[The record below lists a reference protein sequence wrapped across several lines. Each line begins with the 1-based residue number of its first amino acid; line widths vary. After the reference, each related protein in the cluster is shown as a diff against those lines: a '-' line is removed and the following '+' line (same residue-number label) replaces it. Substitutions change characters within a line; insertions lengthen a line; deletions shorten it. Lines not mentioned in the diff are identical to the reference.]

1 MPLDPTLS
9 VVRNSQG
16 EAQAVVFPGKD
27 GLFYFLDVRSA
38 AEPVGGFRTRER
50 AEASADN
57 TVEIDREIDR
67 LLTPMVG
74 RRRNLR

>member
-1 MPLDPTLS
+1 MALDPSLS
-9 VVRNSQG
+9 VVRSSDSK
-16 EAQAVVFPGKD
+16 AQAVVFPGKD
-27 GLFYFLDVRSA
+27 GFYFLDVRSA
-38 AEPVGGFRTRER
+38 AEPVGPFRTRER

-74 RRRNLR
+74 KHRNLR

>member
-9 VVRNSQG
+9 VVRNS
-16 EAQAVVFPGKD
+16 ENKAQAVVFPGT
-27 GLFYFLDVRSA
+27 GGFYFLDIRSA
-38 AEPVGGFRTRER
+38 AEPVGPFRTRER